1 MMKKNEKLIEKC
13 AKSAEAKSFHWCRFS
28 QVCFMVILMT
38 IIEFN
43 GSDKTS
49 IFICHPS
56 KEEEEEEEQGRK
68 CEQ

>member
-1 MMKKNEKLIEKC
+1 MMKKIEKFIEKC
-13 AKSAEAKSFHWCRFS
+13 AKTAEAKSFHWSRFS

-38 IIEFN
+38 IIESN

-49 IFICHPS
+49 IFICHPARG
-56 KEEEEEEEQGRK
+56 EEEEQGRK